1 MDLQALKKAKPKL
14 AERKVGEE
22 TVLVPLSGNVADLNE
37 MFTLNEVGSFIWD
50 RLDELNSTDEIVASV
65 LTEFDVEEEEAE
77 QDVKTFLDE
86 LSQFVVK
93 NK

>member
-1 MDLQALKKAKPKL
+1 MDLQVLKKVKPKL
-14 AERKVGEE
+14 AERKVEAE

-65 LTEFDVEEEEAE
+65 LSEFEVGKKEAQ

>member
-14 AERKVGEE
+14 AERKVGAE

-37 MFTLNEVGSFIWD
+37 MFTLNEVGTFIWD
-50 RLDELNSTDEIVASV
+50 KLDELSSTDEIVVSV
-65 LTEFDVEEEEAE
+65 LSEFDVEEKEAE